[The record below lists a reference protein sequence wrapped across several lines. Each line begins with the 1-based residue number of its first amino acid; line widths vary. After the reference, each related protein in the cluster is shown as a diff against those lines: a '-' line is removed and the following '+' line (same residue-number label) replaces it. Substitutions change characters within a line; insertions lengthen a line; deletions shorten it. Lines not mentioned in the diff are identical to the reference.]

1 MMTFKRQQP
10 QRPAYC
16 REQPFFFLTPAGIL
30 KGSVISCLFRLPE
43 GLLDDVTSFSVQG
56 MQKPTKDNSRLMA
69 PVMSGVVL
77 AALVSFAEQYLQ
89 PWATALVCLVWTVAA
104 EIICRMVF
112 DTGFLGPLLADLFA
126 VSSARKNVDGRA

>member
-16 REQPFFFLTPAGIL
+16 RENQVFFLTPAGIL
-30 KGSVISCLFRLPE
+30 KGSVISCRFRLPE
-43 GLLDDVTSFSVQG
+43 GLLKDVTSFSVQG
-56 MQKPTKDNSRLMA
+56 MKKPTKDNSRLMA

-77 AALVSFAEQYLQ
+77 AALAYASEQYLQ
-89 PWATALVCLVWTVAA
+89 PWATALVCLAGAAAA

-112 DTGFLGPLLADLFA
+112 DTGFLGPLFADLFA
-126 VSSARKNVDGRA
+126 VSSARKKVDGRA